1 MPIHLKD
8 LDVVSEVAGLRS
20 ALIVPC
26 NMCAAASVAVREEKP
41 FIQFFRHFFKSAPME
56 QYLRELR
63 SQLGE
68 EGVKAEVFKCNLP
81 HQWFLCMCPEGRRKK
96 LQRQAKSYDAAIV
109 LGCDSAVRTVRDSVR
124 PVNCKVVRG
133 MEVAGIMN
141 TRPRFR
147 LPGNLSFD
155 DCKIMP
161 ILHQKRKEDMSH

>member
-20 ALIVPC
+20 ALLVPC
-26 NMCAAASVAVREEKP
+26 NMCAAASVAVREDEP

-56 QYLRELR
+56 RYLRTLQSR
-63 SQLGE
+63 LGE
-68 EGVKAEVFKCNLP
+68 AGVDADVFKCNLP

-96 LQRQAKSYDAAIV
+96 LENQARDYDAAIV
-109 LGCDSAVRTVRDSVR
+109 LGCDSAVRTVRDAARSAD
-124 PVNCKVVRG
+124 CKVVRG

-147 LPGNLSFD
+147 LPGNLSFEG
-155 DCKIMP
+155 CRIMP
-161 ILHQKRKEDMSH
+161 ILHHKKKEDITH